1 MKNKIEVE
9 KVKIVTKDNFQ
20 SELKEFK
27 KLLNSNLFDYII
39 INNDIS
45 TMNPKSN
52 EQKESEIIFSEFTI
66 CRKQNLES
74 KDIKYTFTTFLVPSL
89 KLHRYSNDEIV
100 SFSSIFLK
108 YLTNEKSVY
117 DFNLINA
124 TTSIRGPNLKRP

>member
-52 EQKESEIIFSEFTI
+52 ERKESEIIFNQKILST
-66 CRKQNLES
+66 L
-74 KDIKYTFTTFLVPSL
+74 SL
-89 KLHRYSNDEIV
+89 H
-100 SFSSIFLK
+100 F
-108 YLTNEKSVY
+108 
-117 DFNLINA
+117 
-124 TTSIRGPNLKRP
+124 